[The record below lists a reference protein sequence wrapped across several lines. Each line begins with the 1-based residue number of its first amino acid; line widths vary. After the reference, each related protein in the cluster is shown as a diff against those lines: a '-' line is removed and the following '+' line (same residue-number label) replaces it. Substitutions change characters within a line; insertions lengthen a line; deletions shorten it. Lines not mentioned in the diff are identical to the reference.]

1 MSFISFH
8 SVACR
13 DFNCSADSPR
23 PVLKL
28 LWQRF
33 GNINFFGFTT
43 SKWNFIPTVDIQT
56 SRHWLACCKELSLCC
71 KKKPYNDQH
80 NEPIFYLP
88 MIRCLDD
95 HHLQLLSDACHI
107 LVIGAMAGHAS
118 SRRSDALSLVKVR
131 HARCLTWSG
140 QNLVRISFWKAPRP
154 GKRVDHFLFGTL
166 RVHWFMDLEN

>member
-28 LWQRF
+28 LWLH
-33 GNINFFGFTT
+33 NFEVEFHPNCGY
-43 SKWNFIPTVDIQT
+43 SDIKT
-56 SRHWLACCKELSLCC
+56 LASMLQGALPVLQ
-71 KKKPYNDQH
+71 KKPYNDQH